1 MQGPSVGPI
10 FFFCTVPKNDTSLQ
24 NFFCPKHFGSVQN
37 SFGSVQNSY
46 GSVQIFWTYRRIGH
60 YVPGMENRRRCPDPY
75 PAMTSPLAIL
85 FQIVSVVTGNSP

>member
-10 FFFCTVPKNDTSLQ
+10 FLHLQ
-24 NFFCPKHFGSVQN
+24 KMTLYYRILVFVQKVLGH
-37 SFGSVQNSY
+37 SKIV
-46 GSVQIFWTYRRIGH
+46 RH